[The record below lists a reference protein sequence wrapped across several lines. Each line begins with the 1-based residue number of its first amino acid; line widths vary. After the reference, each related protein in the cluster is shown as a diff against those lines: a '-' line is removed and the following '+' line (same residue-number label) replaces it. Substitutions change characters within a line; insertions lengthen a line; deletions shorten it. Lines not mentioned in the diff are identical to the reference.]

1 MAEELKIEPTEEQ
14 DVAEESTPEYSEV
27 ELEAIEHGWNPE
39 GVEGKRNLSAEEFLD
54 RQPLYDDLRSQKK
67 QIKRLN
73 EGVEALKKHYET
85 QLERDRTRII
95 NELKAA
101 KKAALESENYDA
113 VIDIDDQIAETQAQ
127 AKKPATNEDFSDWV
141 EDNEWYNTDSEM
153 KEYADMVGAG
163 YYQNHP
169 NKSVSEVYNYV
180 SDEVKKRFPEK
191 FGGNPARQK
200 PSPVEGAAKGR
211 QGTSKQYSEKDLP
224 EQDRQIMN
232 TIVRSGAMTKQEY
245 LKQYFGA

>member
-1 MAEELKIEPTEEQ
+1 MQ
-14 DVAEESTPEYSEV
+14 
-27 ELEAIEHGWNPE
+27 E
-39 GVEGKRNLSAEEFLD
+39 G
-54 RQPLYDDLRSQKK
+54 Q
-67 QIKRLN
+67 
-73 EGVEALKKHYET
+73 EALKKHYEA
-85 QLERDRTRII
+85 QLERDRIKLI

-127 AKKPATNEDFSDWV
+127 AQKPATNEAFIDWV
-141 EDNEWYNTDSEM
+141 ENNEWYNTDPEM
-153 KEYADMVGAG
+153 REYADMMGSG
-163 YYQNHP
+163 YYSNHP
-169 NKSVSEVYNYV
+169 NKSVSEVYKYV
-180 SDEVKKRFPEK
+180 ADEVKKRFPEK
-191 FGGNPARQK
+191 FGGNPARQR

-211 QGTSKQYSEKDLP
+211 QSTSKQYSEKDLP